1 MQGIDGS
8 GCCSCPIS
16 RDVPPNPNIDVP
28 DTIQNIRKCT
38 QSLTNTYGQRQG
50 GIEQTVKEP
59 FILIKELASVAL
71 LGALETKADF
81 GSLLL
86 ASHKL
91 PITTGF
97 EELAVDA
104 IALDTRLE
112 RSEKMV
118 EKAAHN
124 VSKDAANK

>member
-1 MQGIDGS
+1 MH
-8 GCCSCPIS
+8 PILNQYIWS
-16 RDVPPNPNIDVP
+16 TTR
-28 DTIQNIRKCT
+28 
-38 QSLTNTYGQRQG
+38 

-59 FILIKELASVAL
+59 FILIKELASVAS
-71 LGALETKADF
+71 LGDLETKADF

-97 EELAVDA
+97 EDLAVDA

-118 EKAAHN
+118 EKAVHD
-124 VSKDAANK
+124 VSKGNGGKGFKK